1 MVGFAFSTRLDFRSV
16 LRIYESTAIAILKG
30 VTEGNFI
37 SLRRAFCKLIVY
49 KTAKIATFLYVKL
62 RFSAIFVTKTCKNR
76 SLLILTESEVVLY
89 TLSMGIDPFGKRYVV
104 LVLRNVVWNNLEP
117 PHHNV

>member
-62 RFSAIFVTKTCKNR
+62 RFSAIFVTKTCKKSKFTN
-76 SLLILTESEVVLY
+76 T
-89 TLSMGIDPFGKRYVV
+89 
-104 LVLRNVVWNNLEP
+104 
-117 PHHNV
+117 H